1 MKPAGAH
8 IHLHLV
14 VPVEDA
20 RNDDELHGERGLGAV
35 LRLGQAQQ
43 LLEGLLPDLL
53 GAVGAQVPPRR
64 QRLEALHLLVLGAD
78 GKQPGAPPFGVDA
91 GRILKGKLLP
101 QGWRQRFVKMAEVIP
116 EVVQGGLFRG
126 HTMIE
131 LKQVTKEYGRATVLK
146 NITLTLE
153 EPGIYCL
160 LGRNGA
166 GKTTLCRFM
175 VDARFRQEG
184 LEEKA
189 LEHIL
194 RG

>member
-1 MKPAGAH
+1 
-8 IHLHLV
+8 
-14 VPVEDA
+14 
-20 RNDDELHGERGLGAV
+20 
-35 LRLGQAQQ
+35 
-43 LLEGLLPDLL
+43 
-53 GAVGAQVPPRR
+53 
-64 QRLEALHLLVLGAD
+64 
-78 GKQPGAPPFGVDA
+78 
-91 GRILKGKLLP
+91 
-101 QGWRQRFVKMAEVIP
+101 
-116 EVVQGGLFRG
+116 
-126 HTMIE
+126 MIE

-175 VDARFRQEG
+175 LDARFRQEE

>member
-1 MKPAGAH
+1 
-8 IHLHLV
+8 
-14 VPVEDA
+14 
-20 RNDDELHGERGLGAV
+20 
-35 LRLGQAQQ
+35 
-43 LLEGLLPDLL
+43 
-53 GAVGAQVPPRR
+53 
-64 QRLEALHLLVLGAD
+64 
-78 GKQPGAPPFGVDA
+78 
-91 GRILKGKLLP
+91 
-101 QGWRQRFVKMAEVIP
+101 
-116 EVVQGGLFRG
+116 
-126 HTMIE
+126 MIE

-146 NITLTLE
+146 NITLMLE

-194 RG
+194 RRPVWSRATGAPRHCFWPAGSAWRRKTHTARYTCRFETQNWR